1 MTDTKPVIRD
11 YRHGDFPAIL
21 AVWEATGLGGAQRGD
36 DAAVIERSLAWGG
49 RFLVLEQPAGGTIV
63 GTAWLTCD
71 ARRLYLHHVGVLPS
85 HQRRG
90 FGARLTAEAQ
100 AIARERGLQIKL
112 EVHRD
117 NHSARDIYLRAGFAR
132 LGEYDVLIDR
142 TTGSPATVAPTPP
155 RPREEDLPEPGPATV
170 HLGPPH
176 PREDT

>member
-1 MTDTKPVIRD
+1 MTETEPALRD

-36 DAAVIERSLAWGG
+36 DAAVIERTLASGG
-49 RFLVLEQPAGGTIV
+49 RFLVLEHCAGGPVI

-90 FGARLTAEAQ
+90 LGARLTAAAQ
-100 AIARERGLQIKL
+100 AIARELGLQIKL

-117 NHSARDIYLRAGFAR
+117 NRTARDLYLGAGFAP

-142 TTGSPATVAPTPP
+142 TTGSRAAAAPAP
-155 RPREEDLPEPGPATV
+155 PEPDEG
-170 HLGPPH
+170 
-176 PREDT
+176 RR